1 MYTPEWIEG
10 LVNFIQSDTHEV
22 ITHLWLSACTL
33 DDAHNK
39 DDFKNLFV
47 YTMETRLETQQ
58 EMERKR
64 LTEAL
69 QHMLL
74 LLKNAD
80 TEYLAAR
87 VDQQLGSA
95 LTRPPFTKDE
105 FMIGM
110 MQLEAY
116 SLSKHGLLYPKLYH
130 TFKKVNNTNEKAGRT
145 PGKNPLMDYAPLLS
159 PPSDNQLY
167 TQKCVMDASCFWTRK
182 LGDMIPEEF
191 DLHMKNLIIQHY
203 PTEQKTILDLTLAN
217 WAVRDRFRRH
227 RDLIIDAVISL
238 LKKPRYNNRTA
249 PFYAFIQL
257 FNLQEEQLQL
267 TESNTYKVKSGA
279 LIDVVQF
286 GNCADQSLVEG
297 CLLILKRITEAET
310 TYSSKLENWVGDC
323 LRITKPDVA
332 QRYIEWLCKQI
343 REKQTH
349 SIYARYLL
357 TALKDTPH
365 LSIHIVPVLL
375 RYFDEK
381 MLHWLLTSP
390 DPKVASKIFSH
401 YFGDGAQA
409 SKHLLVHDLYT
420 SKSSAFMNKLF
431 SFLSDEMS
439 DTSPS
444 SPKSRAWFKNHFLGP
459 MLSVAG
465 RGGNNNVAAYFFRQF
480 FKTSRDFEWYFQTP
494 LVDQQLPFSFLD
506 ISKSHDIYTIRH
518 TGLASALQEMAR
530 LEENEKKELVKMWF
544 SLWTAPQESSYR
556 FTAPVSWI
564 LQCSGLYD
572 QAPVVVK
579 QMIKQFIKIGMD
591 TMYQQD
597 SLERSFVD
605 RMMDLVLLSDTPE
618 PDSLFDLFLSVA
630 IDESTRSSAQTIQ
643 EQIMTDI
650 VNVLVEISEE
660 LEIEMKLLS
669 TSAEQQPTNATRMK
683 EPRRKVTKR
692 RNIKK
697 MRKLL
702 LKQQAELEESLQKS
716 VQSGERSVKALTT
729 LAQRALNFLLSL
741 LNQTAVDNLKQ
752 DIQYKL
758 IHMPLFY
765 EPLAKLASLIRQPED
780 LQEDIQ
786 TMIETSLGFLKNHN
800 NENMYT
806 VAQNILQS
814 AL

>member
-47 YTMETRLETQQ
+47 HTMETRLETQQ

-69 QHMLL
+69 RHMLL

-87 VDQQLGSA
+87 VDQQLGNA

-110 MQLEAY
+110 MQLEVY

-130 TFKKVNNTNEKAGRT
+130 IFKKVNNTNEKAGRT

-227 RDLIIDAVISL
+227 RDLIIDTLISL

-267 TESNTYKVKSGA
+267 TDSNTYKVKSGA

-357 TALKDTPH
+357 TALKETPH

-409 SKHLLVHDLYT
+409 SKHLLIHDLYT

-431 SFLSDEMS
+431 SYLSDEMP

-465 RGGNNNVAAYFFRQF
+465 RGDNNNVAAYFFQQL
-480 FKTSRDFEWYFQTP
+480 FKTSRDFE
-494 LVDQQLPFSFLD
+494 
-506 ISKSHDIYTIRH
+506 
-518 TGLASALQEMAR
+518 
-530 LEENEKKELVKMWF
+530 
-544 SLWTAPQESSYR
+544 
-556 FTAPVSWI
+556 
-564 LQCSGLYD
+564 C
-572 QAPVVVK
+572 
-579 QMIKQFIKIGMD
+579 
-591 TMYQQD
+591 
-597 SLERSFVD
+597 
-605 RMMDLVLLSDTPE
+605 
-618 PDSLFDLFLSVA
+618 LFDLFLSVA

-660 LEIEMKLLS
+660 LEIEMRLLS
-669 TSAEQQPTNATRMK
+669 TSAEQQPTNTTRMK

-786 TMIETSLGFLKNHN
+786 TMIETSLSFLKNHN
-800 NENMYT
+800 DENMYT